1 MEAMPGKLR
10 FFERCKPTVARRF
23 LLLIAGLLWSGVGIL
38 LCSMAGGWLL
48 HTPWPTNML
57 GAGVGI
63 ASGIL
68 IYRYGF
74 SRIALKNI
82 ERISRKPE
90 QVCLFAF
97 QAWRSYLLIT
107 VMMALGFILRHS
119 GLPRYILAVIYSAV
133 GSGLTLSSILYYERM
148 L

>member
-1 MEAMPGKLR
+1 MPEKLR
-10 FFERCKPTVARRF
+10 FFENCKPTVARRF
-23 LLLIAGLLWSGVGIL
+23 LLLLAGLLWSGVGIL

-48 HTPWPTNML
+48 RAPWPTNIL
-57 GAGVGI
+57 GAGVGV
-63 ASGIL
+63 ASGFL

-82 ERISRKPE
+82 ERISKKPE

-107 VMMALGFILRHS
+107 IMMALGFILRHS
-119 GLPRYILAVIYSAV
+119 ALPRYVLAVIYSAV
-133 GSGLTLSSILYYERM
+133 GSGLTLSSILYYER
-148 L
+148 LL